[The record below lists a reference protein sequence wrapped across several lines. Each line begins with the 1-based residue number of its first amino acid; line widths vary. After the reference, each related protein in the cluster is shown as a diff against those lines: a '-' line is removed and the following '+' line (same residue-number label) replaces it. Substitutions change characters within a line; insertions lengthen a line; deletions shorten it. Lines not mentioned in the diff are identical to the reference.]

1 MAKILKADLREFEHN
16 PGKIDNYRILS
27 DVTRKKTGIDPRY
40 LNFDIRQLHPGQYS
54 APYHSHRYAEE
65 LFMLIAG
72 SATLR
77 TPEGLEV
84 VGTGDMIFCE
94 AGEAGAHQL
103 YNHTEEPCIFLDV
116 RTFIGYDVCD
126 YPDSDKILL
135 APSFETFGKD
145 AGLDY
150 FAGEENIREIWAQLE
165 QKRETKKGA
174 EKEIGIKPERG
185 TEKKSEKR
193 SGEKQKKERINKAR
207 GREKAKKRSGKSPQK
222 A

>member
-40 LNFDIRQLHPGQYS
+40 LNFDIRQLNPGQYS

-84 VGTGDMIFCE
+84 VGTGNMIFCE

-116 RTFIGYDVCD
+116 RIFIGYDVCD

-150 FAGEENIREIWAQLE
+150 FAGEENIREIWTQLE

-193 SGEKQKKERINKAR
+193 SGKKQKKDRKKAGKRANKIR
-207 GREKAKKRSGKSPQK
+207 QGPEK
-222 A
+222 

>member
-40 LNFDIRQLHPGQYS
+40 LNFDIRQLNPGQYS

-84 VGTGDMIFCE
+84 VGPGDMIFCE

-165 QKRETKKGA
+165 QKRET
-174 EKEIGIKPERG
+174 
-185 TEKKSEKR
+185 
-193 SGEKQKKERINKAR
+193 
-207 GREKAKKRSGKSPQK
+207 
-222 A
+222 